1 MKSFNILLVLMLVIV
16 SCKDKKSTPLAS
28 EKAVKTVKYNAY
40 GDEIQPIGAI
50 SESEMW
56 NRYKHLEVSD
66 TLTSKFTSTVTEVCQ
81 AKGCWMKLKLEDGQE
96 AMVRFKDY
104 GFFMPKDIVGR
115 EVVVNGKA
123 FVDQLSVEDQK
134 HFAKDA
140 GKSVDELALITEPK
154 KTYSFEADGV
164 LIKQ

>member
-1 MKSFNILLVLMLVIV
+1 MKSFNILLVLIVVIA
-16 SCKDKKSTPLAS
+16 SCKDKKSTSVKS
-28 EKAVKTVKYNAY
+28 ELVVETVNYVPY
-40 GDEIQPIGAI
+40 GDEFQSVGAI
-50 SESEMW
+50 SQLEMW
-56 NRYKHLEVSD
+56 ESYQLLSVSD
-66 TLTSKFTSTVTEVCQ
+66 TLSTKFTASVTEVCQ

-104 GFFMPKDIVGR
+104 AFFMPLDIVGK
-115 EVVVNGKA
+115 EVVVNGRA
-123 FVDQLSVEDQK
+123 FVEQQSIDDQK

-140 GKSVDELALITEPK
+140 GKSEAELTLITEPK

>member
-28 EKAVKTVKYNAY
+28 EKAVETVNYNTY
-40 GDEIQPIGAI
+40 GDEIQSIGAI
-50 SESEMW
+50 AESEMW
-56 NRYKHLEVSD
+56 NRYKNLEVSD
-66 TLTSKFTSTVTEVCQ
+66 TLTSKFTATVTEVCQ

-96 AMVRFKDY
+96 AMVRFKGY
-104 GFFMPKDIVGR
+104 GFFMPKDIVGK

-123 FVDQLSVEDQK
+123 FVEQQSVEDQR
-134 HFAKDA
+134 HFAKDT
-140 GKSVDELALITEPK
+140 GKSEDELALITEPK

>member
-1 MKSFNILLVLMLVIV
+1 MKSFNILLVLIVVIV
-16 SCKDKKSTPLAS
+16 SCKDTKSTPVKEEIAA
-28 EKAVKTVKYNAY
+28 EAVGYSSY
-40 GDEIQPIGAI
+40 GDEIQSVGAI
-50 SESEMW
+50 SQTEMW
-56 NRYKHLEVSD
+56 EKYNGLMVSD
-66 TLTSKFTSTVTEVCQ
+66 TLSSKFSATVTEVCQ
-81 AKGCWMKLKLEDGQE
+81 SKGCWMKLKLDDGQE

-104 GFFMPKDIVGR
+104 GFFMPKDIVGK

-123 FVDQLSVEDQK
+123 FIEQQSIEDQK

-140 GKSVDELALITEPK
+140 GKSEDELALITKPK